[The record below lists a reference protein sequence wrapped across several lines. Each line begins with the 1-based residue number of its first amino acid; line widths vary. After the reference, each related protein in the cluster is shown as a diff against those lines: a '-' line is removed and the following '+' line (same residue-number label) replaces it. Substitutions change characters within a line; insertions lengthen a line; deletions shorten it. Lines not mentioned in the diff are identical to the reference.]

1 MTRILVVGLL
11 GTAVPRASNA
21 ADPLPEGDQGLAAGY
36 PNDEGIGGDPA
47 VLLAEDFESYRDAS
61 ELWNTWDNVFQQ
73 DLVRIASEPEN
84 VWAGAQ
90 SVEMALPQQEAELGN
105 ALAKIVS
112 PEPDVLFLRYYSK
125 FMPPFDVVGSSHNG
139 SWISS
144 HYEDENGG
152 ATPGIPADGTNKFLV
167 AYENWRGEPE
177 TVSPGLLNVY
187 VYHPEQRD
195 NYGDHFFPTGIV
207 IPNSSLPFDFG
218 PDFVPRRDVIQELDR
233 WYCYE
238 VMVQANTPGQR
249 DGRIAFWL
257 DGVLVMD
264 FMNLRL
270 RDVDTL
276 TIDRFGVGFH
286 VGSNPNGE
294 QKKWYDNIVAADTYI
309 GPMFV
314 PGAGDTGAADTSG
327 AGSDGSGSADGG
339 DAASGTASEGGD
351 DAGPSTMTGSAD
363 GGSSTGADTGSP
375 RDDDD
380 TGGCGCTTRIGPRS
394 AALALLPFLA
404 AGFGRRR
411 GAQRRAPSGYTRR

>member
-1 MTRILVVGLL
+1 MRTIVGCLL
-11 GTAVPRASNA
+11 AMSLPGAVRA
-21 ADPLPEGDQGLAAGY
+21 ADPLPEGDAGIAAGY

-47 VLLAEDFESYRDAS
+47 VLLVEDFESYTDAT

-73 DLVRIASEPEN
+73 DQVRIAGEPQN

-90 SVEMALPQQEAELGN
+90 SVEMTLPQQESELSN
-105 ALAKIVS
+105 ALAKVVA

-144 HYEDENGG
+144 HYEDENGQS
-152 ATPGIPADGTNKFLV
+152 TPGIPADGTNKFLV

-177 TVSPGLLNVY
+177 TASPGLLNVY

-195 NYGDHFFPTGIV
+195 LYGDHFFPTGLV
-207 IPNSSLPFDFG
+207 SPNTSLPFDFG

-249 DGRIAFWL
+249 DGRIAFWI
-257 DGVLVMD
+257 DGVLAMD

-286 VGSNPNGE
+286 AGSNPNGE
-294 QKKWYDNIVAADTYI
+294 QKKWYDNIVAADAYI

-314 PGAGDTGAADTSG
+314 PGVGDTGADDTT
-327 AGSDGSGSADGG
+327 DGTSATATDDGG
-339 DAASGTASEGGD
+339 DTSSASTSASAE
-351 DAGPSTMTGSAD
+351 DAGPSTNADAD
-363 GGSSTGADTGSP
+363 GEGSSDGDTSAPHEDDADSGCSCTAAGEP
-375 RDDDD
+375 RWPALA
-380 TGGCGCTTRIGPRS
+380 CLPIAVVVALRRRRSSAQRS
-394 AALALLPFLA
+394 AP
-404 AGFGRRR
+404 R
-411 GAQRRAPSGYTRR
+411 GYTRR